1 MNPTSE
7 TRMSR
12 TELFI
17 HFVILLRVD
26 KPYMAT
32 MVYRGI
38 FLIYHSLPWYIRY
51 TSQNTMYCGITF
63 LF

>member
-12 TELFI
+12 TRLFI

-26 KPYMAT
+26 RPYMAT

-38 FLIYHSLPWYIRY
+38 FLIYVPQFVMVYQLY
-51 TSQNTMYCGITF
+51 TTARGFDVTHAK
-63 LF
+63 